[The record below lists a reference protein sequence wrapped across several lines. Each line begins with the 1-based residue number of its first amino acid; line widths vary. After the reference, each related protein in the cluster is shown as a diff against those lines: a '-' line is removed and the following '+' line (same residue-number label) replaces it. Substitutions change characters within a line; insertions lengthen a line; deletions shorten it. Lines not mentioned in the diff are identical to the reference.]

1 MNVSGHFTGGDG
13 TRAVRAGLP
22 EPVKYEPT
30 LPGPVFAAHFHLPGE
45 PTGPYTYGRDENP
58 TWTHLEAAI
67 GELEAPGQDGVETLV
82 FASGMA
88 AISSVLFS
96 QLRAGD
102 VVVLPSDG
110 YQVLPLVRAQLEAY
124 GVEVRTAPT
133 GGDAQLDVLDGAKL
147 LWIESPSNP
156 GLDVCDIRRLV
167 EAAHARGALVAV
179 DNTLATPLGQRPLE
193 LGADF
198 SVASGTKQLTGH
210 GDVLL
215 GYVTGRAGEPMT
227 AVRRWRKIVGAIP
240 GPMEAW
246 LAHRSIATLQLR
258 VERQNATALLV
269 AEALRQRPE
278 VTGLRYPGCPAT
290 RRARSP
296 RGRLRRFGCVVSFTL
311 PTRARAD
318 RFLEALRLV
327 DNTTARRGAVH
338 GRGAART
345 LSGAGTR
352 CRRASSGCRWAPR
365 IPRTSWRI
373 CCGRWTSRRTDR
385 PPGGPHRIPATSSA
399 ACRFPGGPYRDPGD
413 AAYRTGS
420 RVAPGR
426 PPPTGAELLRGA
438 QSGRHSMSPIGHV
451 SRCFTWNQLGHI
463 SPMTVRPVVKRTARA
478 VLLDGDDPIL
488 IKRTK
493 PGVDPYWVTPGGGVE
508 PGDPTVVHA
517 LHREVYEELGAKIT
531 DVVPCF
537 VDTVEHIGEDA
548 CFTGRQG
555 AALLRLPAEL
565 MDSGLLG
572 TVPRWSIPRASTRS
586 CGCRS
591 PWSGSPPSTWCRC
604 RCGTT
609 WTGTS
614 RAYGPCTR
622 RIWAERG

>member
-1 MNVSGHFTGGDG
+1 MNDSAPKGGPEGGDGEG

-58 TWTHLEAAI
+58 TWTHLERAI
-67 GELEAPGQDGVETLV
+67 GELEAPGQDGVETLA

-102 VVVLPSDG
+102 TVVLPADG

-124 GVEVRTAPT
+124 GIEVRTAPT
-133 GGDAQLDVLDGAKL
+133 GDDAQLHVLDGAKL

-215 GYVTGRAGEPMT
+215 GYVTGRPGEPMT

-258 VERQNATALLV
+258 VDRQSAAALAV
-269 AEALRQRPE
+269 AEALRGRPG
-278 VTGLRYPGCPAT
+278 VSALRYPGLPDDPSHKVASQQM
-290 RRARSP
+290 RRY
-296 RGRLRRFGCVVSFTL
+296 GCVVSFTL
-311 PTRARAD
+311 PTRARAE

-327 DNTTARRGAVH
+327 DDATSFGGVRSTAERRG
-338 GRGAART
+338 
-345 LSGAGTR
+345 
-352 CRRASSGCRWAPR
+352 RW
-365 IPRTSWRI
+365 
-373 CCGRWTSRRTDR
+373 G
-385 PPGGPHRIPATSSA
+385 
-399 ACRFPGGPYRDPGD
+399 GD
-413 AAYRTGS
+413 AVPEGFIRLS
-420 RVAPGR
+420 V
-426 PPPTGAELLRGA
+426 GAEDPEDLVADVLRA
-438 QSGRHSMSPIGHV
+438 LAES
-451 SRCFTWNQLGHI
+451 
-463 SPMTVRPVVKRTARA
+463 AR
-478 VLLDGDDPIL
+478 
-488 IKRTK
+488 
-493 PGVDPYWVTPGGGVE
+493 
-508 PGDPTVVHA
+508 
-517 LHREVYEELGAKIT
+517 
-531 DVVPCF
+531 
-537 VDTVEHIGEDA
+537 
-548 CFTGRQG
+548 
-555 AALLRLPAEL
+555 
-565 MDSGLLG
+565 
-572 TVPRWSIPRASTRS
+572 
-586 CGCRS
+586 
-591 PWSGSPPSTWCRC
+591 
-604 RCGTT
+604 
-609 WTGTS
+609 
-614 RAYGPCTR
+614 
-622 RIWAERG
+622 